1 MATTEQEQ
9 QLDQMLNQIRANT
22 LDLIDKRYSKPVLMT
37 AGIKRGK
44 KLLNGKLS
52 KQDVIDIGAIGLTI
66 IIS

>member
-1 MATTEQEQ
+1 MATEQQQQ
-9 QLDQMLNQIRANT
+9 QLDLMLNQIRANT
-22 LDLIDKRYSKPVLMT
+22 LDLIDKHYSKPVLVT

-66 IIS
+66 MIS

>member
-1 MATTEQEQ
+1 MATAEQEQ

-22 LDLIDKRYSKPVLMT
+22 LDLLDRKYSKPVLVT

-66 IIS
+66 MIS

>member
-22 LDLIDKRYSKPVLMT
+22 LDLLDRKYSKPVLMT

-66 IIS
+66 MIS

>member
-9 QLDQMLNQIRANT
+9 QLDQMLNQIRVNT
-22 LDLIDKRYSKPVLMT
+22 LDLIDRQYSKPTLVT

-52 KQDVIDIGAIGLTI
+52 KQDVIDIGAIGLSI
-66 IIS
+66 MLS

>member
-9 QLDQMLNQIRANT
+9 QLDQMLNQIRVNT
-22 LDLIDKRYSKPVLMT
+22 LDLIDKQYSKPILVT

-66 IIS
+66 MIS

>member
-1 MATTEQEQ
+1 MATEEQEQ

-22 LDLIDKRYSKPVLMT
+22 LELIDKRYSKPVLVT

-52 KQDVIDIGAIGLTI
+52 KQDVIDIGAIGLSI
-66 IIS
+66 MLS

>member
-22 LDLIDKRYSKPVLMT
+22 LDLIDRQYSKPTLVT

-44 KLLNGKLS
+44 KLLNGKLN

-66 IIS
+66 MLS

>member
-9 QLDQMLNQIRANT
+9 QLDQMLNQIRVNT
-22 LDLIDKRYSKPVLMT
+22 LDLIDRQYSKPVLVT

-52 KQDVIDIGAIGLTI
+52 KQDVIDIGAIGLSI
-66 IIS
+66 MLS

>member
-9 QLDQMLNQIRANT
+9 QLDQMLNQIRVNT
-22 LDLIDKRYSKPVLMT
+22 LELIDKRYSKPVLVT

>member
-9 QLDQMLNQIRANT
+9 QLDLMLNQIRANT
-22 LDLIDKRYSKPVLMT
+22 LELIDKRYSKPVLIT

-44 KLLNGKLS
+44 KLLNGKLN

-66 IIS
+66 MIS

>member
-1 MATTEQEQ
+1 MATEEQEQ

-22 LDLIDKRYSKPVLMT
+22 LELIDKRYSKPVLVA

-66 IIS
+66 MLS

>member
-22 LDLIDKRYSKPVLMT
+22 LELIDKHYSKPVLVT

-52 KQDVIDIGAIGLTI
+52 KQDVIDIGAIGLSI
-66 IIS
+66 MLS

>member
-44 KLLNGKLS
+44 KLLSGKLS

-66 IIS
+66 MLS

>member
-1 MATTEQEQ
+1 MATEQQQQ
-9 QLDQMLNQIRANT
+9 QLDLMLNQIRANT
-22 LDLIDKRYSKPVLMT
+22 LDLIDKQYSKPILVA

-66 IIS
+66 MIS

>member
-1 MATTEQEQ
+1 MATEQQQQ
-9 QLDQMLNQIRANT
+9 QLDLMLNQIRVNT
-22 LDLIDKRYSKPVLMT
+22 LDLIDKQYSKPMLVT

-66 IIS
+66 MIS

>member
-1 MATTEQEQ
+1 MATKQQQQ
-9 QLDQMLNQIRANT
+9 QLDLMLNQIRANT
-22 LDLIDKRYSKPVLMT
+22 LDLIDKQYSKPILVT

-66 IIS
+66 MIS

>member
-9 QLDQMLNQIRANT
+9 QLDQMLNQIRVNT
-22 LDLIDKRYSKPVLMT
+22 LDLIDRRYSKTTLVT

-52 KQDVIDIGAIGLTI
+52 KQDVIDIGAIGLSI
-66 IIS
+66 MLS

>member
-22 LDLIDKRYSKPVLMT
+22 LDLIDKRYSKPVLVT

>member
-1 MATTEQEQ
+1 MATEQQQQ
-9 QLDQMLNQIRANT
+9 QLDLMLNQIRANT
-22 LDLIDKRYSKPVLMT
+22 LDLIDKQYSKPILVT

-66 IIS
+66 MIS

>member
-22 LDLIDKRYSKPVLMT
+22 LDLLDRKYSKPVLVT

-66 IIS
+66 MIS

>member
-22 LDLIDKRYSKPVLMT
+22 LELIDKRYSKPVLVT

-44 KLLNGKLS
+44 KLLNGNLS

>member
-9 QLDQMLNQIRANT
+9 QLDLMLNQIRVNT
-22 LDLIDKRYSKPVLMT
+22 LELIDKRYSKPVLVT

-66 IIS
+66 MIS

>member
-1 MATTEQEQ
+1 MATEQQQQ
-9 QLDQMLNQIRANT
+9 QLDLMLNQIRANT
-22 LDLIDKRYSKPVLMT
+22 LDLIDKRYSKPILVA

-66 IIS
+66 MIS

>member
-9 QLDQMLNQIRANT
+9 QLDQMLNQIRVNT
-22 LDLIDKRYSKPVLMT
+22 LDLIDRQYSKPTLVT

-66 IIS
+66 MLS

>member
-44 KLLNGKLS
+44 KLLNGILS

-66 IIS
+66 MLS

>member
-9 QLDQMLNQIRANT
+9 QLDQMLNQIRVNT
-22 LDLIDKRYSKPVLMT
+22 LELIDKRYSKPVLVT

-66 IIS
+66 VIS

>member
-1 MATTEQEQ
+1 MATEEQEQ

-22 LDLIDKRYSKPVLMT
+22 LDLIDKQYSKPILVT

-66 IIS
+66 MIS

>member
-22 LDLIDKRYSKPVLMT
+22 LDLLDRKYSKPTLVT

>member
-1 MATTEQEQ
+1 MATEQQQQ
-9 QLDQMLNQIRANT
+9 QLDLMLNQIRVNT
-22 LDLIDKRYSKPVLMT
+22 LDLIDKRYNKPILVA

-66 IIS
+66 MIS

>member
-9 QLDQMLNQIRANT
+9 QLDQMLNQIRVNT
-22 LDLIDKRYSKPVLMT
+22 LELIDRQYSKPTLVT

-66 IIS
+66 MIS

>member
-22 LDLIDKRYSKPVLMT
+22 LELIDKRYTKPVLLT
-37 AGIKRGK
+37 AGIKRCK

-66 IIS
+66 MLS

>member
-1 MATTEQEQ
+1 MATEQQQQ
-9 QLDQMLNQIRANT
+9 QLDLMLNQIRANT
-22 LDLIDKRYSKPVLMT
+22 LDLIDKQYSKPVLVT

-66 IIS
+66 MIS

>member
-9 QLDQMLNQIRANT
+9 QLDKMLNQIRVNT
-22 LDLIDKRYSKPVLMT
+22 LDLLDRKYSKPVLVT

-52 KQDVIDIGAIGLTI
+52 EQDVIDIGAIGLSI
-66 IIS
+66 MLS

>member
-9 QLDQMLNQIRANT
+9 QLDQMLNQIRVNT
-22 LDLIDKRYSKPVLMT
+22 LDLLDRKYSKPVLVT

-66 IIS
+66 MIS